1 MMASLSSLNLF
12 AGEAAEQFRLIRCQL
27 YNWGTFSGLQDIEI
41 SPVGHLFIGGSGSG
55 KSTLLDAMSVLLT
68 PPRDIDFNAAAARE
82 GGRKADRTILS
93 YVRGAWTTKQD
104 DEGRSVTQYLRK
116 QSTWSAVAL
125 TFKNDFRTVTLLFVA
140 IIRGSSNE
148 DSRVTR
154 YYYVVPENFD
164 IKRLEPFA
172 EHDYDWRF
180 IRKEIPQAKSFP
192 RFAPYCEHFRA
203 IFGIES
209 ETVLKLLHKAQ
220 SARNL
225 GDLNQFLRKF
235 MLDEPE
241 TFGRAETLV
250 SVFSELYAAHESVIK
265 AREQIAVLGDA
276 HAHYQ
281 LVQQALEQ
289 RRQNE
294 AMLGALDEWQAAQMV
309 ELIENELPRARKK
322 EEKARFDYEEIQKQS
337 KAIDARFDE
346 LVREYYEKGGDRI
359 VRLQGDLE
367 REEKLLAQTQ
377 SQHDKYRS
385 LIEQLKLQIPA
396 TRQEFADVKNLLN
409 DRLEDNSEELKGVR
423 AERDDLVG
431 ARHEAEQKFGRLRE
445 EIAAMEKSPTNIPA
459 RQVQLRDR
467 LAEELGIAPEKLPFV
482 GELLQVK
489 AEENLWQ
496 GAIERVLHNFAL
508 SVLVDDENYK
518 RFASLVNRLN
528 LHGRLVYHRVQEVK
542 GAAACITARS
552 IAAKLDIKDCFWRPW
567 ITRELA
573 SRFDY
578 ECVESVSEFQEHER
592 AVTMTGQVK
601 HSLTRHEKDDR
612 YNITDRSRWVLGF
625 SNEEKLAVYKHQ
637 AAELGQKIAGLQSSI
652 ASKDAMEARVHEFG
666 KLAQRALEYEWE
678 QIYIGTFLANV
689 ARMESELQA
698 LLKNDLDLDRIR
710 KDKEANR
717 AESQRIKV
725 QSESAF
731 SLWQEAE
738 KRVETLERDLEINQ
752 KEIQAAQIDHEL
764 LARISTKVKELGL
777 SIGLQSISRTR
788 ERLTTRLV
796 QISERLAET
805 INEESAQTV
814 GFFGTFKQRWPDAAL
829 QLDIR
834 IESAPE
840 FFDKLENLQK
850 EGLPRFEAN
859 FRDMLNNQARQNLVD
874 LYQEIDNERRTIKQ
888 RLQEVNKS
896 LARVVFNRKDGV
908 ATYLRINVA
917 DRNPAEVL
925 EFKRMQREIMNREVD
940 AGDMQAAEHY
950 FKLINNL
957 VQKLNSNSADLA
969 VLRWRDKVLDV
980 RQHVEFKGVEF
991 KRNDDGQ
998 EEVVE
1003 VYPAETG
1010 KSGGE
1015 RQKLTVICLAAA
1027 LRYQLGGKDSDYPR
1041 YAPVI
1046 LDEAFDKADSEFT
1059 DIALTVFKDFHF
1071 QLVIATPEKSVMTLD
1086 PYVGGT
1092 TYVSCRNRCS
1102 SSVLSVV
1109 YDSKTGEIKPRGCK
1123 AGEV

>member
-1 MMASLSSLNLF
+1 MAAHSFLNLF

-41 SPVGHLFIGGSGSG
+41 SPEGHLFIGGSGSG

-125 TFKNDFRTVTLLFVA
+125 TFKNDFRVVTLLFVA
-140 IIRGSSNE
+140 IIRGSTNE

-180 IRKEIPQAKSFP
+180 IRKEIPQAKSFA

-209 ETVLKLLHKAQ
+209 DTVLKLLHKAQ

-265 AREQIAVLGDA
+265 AREQIAVLSDA
-276 HAHYQ
+276 QTHYQ
-281 LVQQALEQ
+281 RVQQALDE

-294 AMLGALDEWQAAQMV
+294 AMISSLDGWRAAQMV
-309 ELIENELPRARKK
+309 ELIEDELPRALKK
-322 EEKARFDYEEIQKQS
+322 EAKAQQNYEDLRKQS
-337 KAIDARFDE
+337 EAIEARIGE
-346 LVREYYEKGGDRI
+346 LTREYYEKGGERV

-367 REEKLLAQTQ
+367 REEKSLAQAQ
-377 SQHDKYRS
+377 ALHDKYSR
-385 LIEQLKLQIPA
+385 LTEQLKLQIPT
-396 TRQEFADVKNLLN
+396 TRQEFADVKISLN
-409 DRLEDNSEELKGVR
+409 DRLESTVEELNKIR
-423 AERDDLVG
+423 AGRDELIG
-431 ARHEAEQKFGRLRE
+431 SRHEAEQKFRQLRE

-467 LAEELGIAPEKLPFV
+467 LAGELGLAPEKLPFV

-489 AEENLWQ
+489 ESEDLWK

-528 LHGRLVYHRVQEVK
+528 LHGRLVYHRVQEIKDTLPSVSS
-542 GAAACITARS
+542 RS
-552 IAAKLDIKDCFWRPW
+552 IACKLDIKDCFWRPW

-578 ECVESVSEFQEHER
+578 ECVESVSEFQDYER
-592 AVTMTGQVK
+592 AVTMTGQIK

-625 SNEEKLAVYKHQ
+625 SNEEKLALYKEQ
-637 AAELGQKIAGLQSSI
+637 AADLGQKIAGIQSSI
-652 ASKDAMEARVHEFG
+652 SAKDAMEARVHEFI

-678 QIYIGTFLANV
+678 QIDIGTLTANA
-689 ARMESELQA
+689 ARIKNELQA
-698 LLKNDLDLDRIR
+698 LLQNDHDLNRIE
-710 KDKEANR
+710 KEKEAKKLERN
-717 AESQRIKV
+717 KV
-725 QSESAF
+725 NIQKESAF
-731 SLWQEAE
+731 SQWQEAE
-738 KRVETLERDLEINQ
+738 KRVEALEVDLENYQ
-752 KEIQAAQIDHEL
+752 KELKAASVDPAV
-764 LARISTKVKELGL
+764 LARITNKTLELKL
-777 SIGLQSISRTR
+777 AVSLQSMSRTR
-788 ERLTTRLV
+788 ERLASQLA
-796 QISERLAET
+796 QISEALAET
-805 INEESAQTV
+805 ITAETGQTV
-814 GFFGTFKQRWPDAAL
+814 SFFSMFKQRWPDAAL

-840 FFDKLENLQK
+840 FFEKLETLQK
-850 EGLPRFEAN
+850 EGLPKFEAN

-908 ATYLRINVA
+908 ASYLRIAVT

-925 EFKRMQREIMNREVD
+925 EFKRMQREIMSREVD
-940 AGDMQAAEHY
+940 AKDMLAAEHY
-950 FKLINNL
+950 FKLINDL
-957 VQKLNSNSADLA
+957 VQKLNPNSADPA

-991 KRNDDGQ
+991 KRDDDGQ
-998 EEVVE
+998 EEIVE
-1003 VYPAETG
+1003 IYPAETG

-1027 LRYQLGGKDSDYPR
+1027 LRYQLGGKESDYPR

-1071 QLVIATPEKSVMTLD
+1071 QLIIATPEKSVMTLD

-1109 YDSKTGEIKPRGCK
+1109 YDSKTGEIKPRENK
-1123 AGEV
+1123 AGEQ